1 MMRIGVR
8 LRIAAD
14 GAVASGV
21 GATLVLPVFVLM
33 GGHPGSYLPIALANV
48 ACVVAVT
55 CVAGGL
61 LARPLTPDRSVVARA
76 TAVAVASWLITWTV
90 ATGLGIIGIL
100 SGAGTLEHHLWQ
112 LVGLLMY
119 AVATLVLL
127 SLPAVT
133 ALATQLSLT
142 MWLHRHPL
150 QRSRAG
156 GPSRA

>member
-1 MMRIGVR
+1 
-8 LRIAAD
+8 
-14 GAVASGV
+14 
-21 GATLVLPVFVLM
+21 M

-48 ACVVAVT
+48 ACVVDVAS
-55 CVAGGL
+55 VAGGL
-61 LARPLTPDRSVVARA
+61 LARPLAPGSSVVACA
-76 TAVAVASWLITWTV
+76 TAVAVASWLMIWAI

-100 SGAGTLEHHLWQ
+100 SGDGTLEHHLWQ

-119 AVATLVLL
+119 ALATLVVL

-133 ALATQLSLT
+133 ALATQLSLA